1 MTEEKIPKSKPTQFI
16 INGKTCSLY
25 GLAFNLGYTI
35 VTPILIFGIGG
46 VFLDKKLDSFPL
58 FVLIGFF
65 LAMTSALTIVFMKMK
80 EIMAG
85 FKKPKDSKESEEKHH
100 KTND

>member
-1 MTEEKIPKSKPTQFI
+1 MTEEKNPKKSKPTQFI
-16 INGKTCSLY
+16 INGKTWSLY

-35 VTPILIFGIGG
+35 VTPILVFGIGG
-46 VFLDKKLDSFPL
+46 VLLDKKLDSFPL

-65 LAMTSALTIVFMKMK
+65 LAMTSALAIVFMKMK

-85 FKKPKDSKESEEKHH
+85 FKKEKDSKDNFKE
-100 KTND
+100 NNNN